1 MELLGLPSCISA
13 GVRFISGRTSEHFC
27 SGFAEFKMDGDVIRG
42 LAGQARLVVE
52 MVSGA
57 GLAAISATIA
67 AIAAGAAAVIDEVK
81 MV

>member
-1 MELLGLPSCISA
+1 
-13 GVRFISGRTSEHFC
+13 
-27 SGFAEFKMDGDVIRG
+27 MDGDVIRG

-57 GLAAISATIA
+57 GLAAISATMA